1 MNIKPISVLLIEDNP
16 DDAVLIQIYLAAASK
31 VVYEVKHVDRLSKG
45 LECLKSGGFDVVLL
59 DLGLP
64 DGQGLITFESAHAQA
79 PGVPIIVL
87 TGHDDDDLAVE
98 AVQKGAQD
106 YLVKGKVD
114 GGLVGRSIRYAIER
128 QKLLTQIE
136 HSAKE
141 IKTLRGFLPICAGCK
156 KIRDDQGYWTQIE
169 TYISQHTDTEFS
181 HGLCPECALRLYGR
195 TFAKKE

>member
-1 MNIKPISVLLIEDNP
+1 MDIKPISVLLIEDNP
-16 DDAVLIQIYLAAASK
+16 DDAVLIQLYLSSAMK
-31 VVYEVKHVDRLSKG
+31 VPYEVKHVDRLSNG
-45 LECLKSGGFDVVLL
+45 LECLKNGGFDVVLL
-59 DLGLP
+59 DLELP
-64 DGQGLITFESAHAQA
+64 DGQGLITFEKAHAQA
-79 PGVPIIVL
+79 PNIPIIVL
-87 TGHDDDDLAVE
+87 TGNDDDDFAVE

-114 GGLVGRSIRYAIER
+114 VGLVGRSIRYAIER

-136 HSAKE
+136 HSTKE

-181 HGLCPECALRLYGR
+181 HGLCPECALRLYGHTITEKR
-195 TFAKKE
+195 